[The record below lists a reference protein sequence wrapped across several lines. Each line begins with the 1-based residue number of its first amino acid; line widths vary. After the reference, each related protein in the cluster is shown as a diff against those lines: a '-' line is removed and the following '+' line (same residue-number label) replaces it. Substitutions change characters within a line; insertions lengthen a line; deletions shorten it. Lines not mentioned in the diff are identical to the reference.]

1 MVYVH
6 GIYIYV
12 HGIYVHTYICMYI
25 CLCFFYKFVIKIFA
39 LLVKKWE
46 RGREGGWWE
55 GVLELKNFE
64 CVFYIQ
70 LNFLREKKI
79 LYYFFLFYSHAHTH
93 THTLKHIH
101 FSNGSFPFRRR
112 RRREGWF
119 SSSHVISGI
128 CRPPMPP
135 AAVLE

>member
-1 MVYVH
+1 MLERWYMYMVYM
-6 GIYIYV
+6 YI
-12 HGIYVHTYICMYI
+12 HTYICMYI
-25 CLCFFYKFVIKIFA
+25 CLCLFYKFVIKIFA
-39 LLVKKWE
+39 LLVKKWQ

-64 CVFYIQ
+64 CALFCIQ
-70 LNFLREKKI
+70 LKFFEREKI
-79 LYYFFLFYSHAHTH
+79 LYYFFLFYSHAH

-112 RRREGWF
+112 RRRRREGWF
-119 SSSHVISGI
+119 SSSHVISGV